1 MKNGSAMLRIWWH
14 GAVVVL
20 WMLCGA
26 LQAAA
31 APVPLLE
38 ELRRLGPD
46 GRTVPV
52 QGLDL
57 VRDAFVFHFESGT
70 FHLLEPVAGRT
81 VGAVFLGEGSY
92 RLEPQTPWER
102 DLLTRVAGLPE
113 GSKALEDTFS
123 ELVLFFTD
131 DTGAEIARRATL
143 QSGAP
148 LGQAVEAL
156 ARWKVRE
163 ASELR
168 TDLRLRVLRD
178 LLDSKP
184 APGSSFFALVDGR
197 TLPPALAGVDALGAD
212 ALGLIQR
219 AGSESCFLYVADP
232 RKNGLW
238 YLSPEKDGLGTGRGS
253 LSPQAEGL
261 SRRVEARL
269 DPPALETDTT
279 LRLLI
284 KDEDVRV
291 LPVAAP
297 AGADVQAAFRRTAET
312 PSWVTLGVARPAAG
326 ARGETLIVFP
336 EPLHRGEE
344 ISVRLTTRAGKGLVE
359 AGKKLLQPA
368 SPDAWFATWSPRTPV
383 PTDLVFRL
391 PSRFQVAATG
401 QEVEEKGTSLWRS
414 RQPVWNPGFV
424 ASKAQRSIPL
434 GTVQQTALFAF
445 AFPRPVAFMDPFSA
459 TMGIHAQLP
468 TIDRIPDPVGRD
480 GGGIEQ
486 LTGRSRSSSDRFSWM
501 TEPAAELLAGLAEKR
516 AAPLALPGGLELRAQ
531 AVNSRERVAAA
542 RISSPELPGLSAWF
556 GPLPTERVTFL
567 AWPEPMPTRGWSGL
581 IGVPQERFAV
591 AGTRTVGGSSYRADA
606 SGIRDIARQWWGLSV
621 QPATYRDRWIEEGL
635 QEMAVALSSPATA
648 GRHWQMIERRLLEEP
663 PGSVPAHR
671 LGAIVEGERLALL
684 GPETFHLLTAG
695 KGGYVFHM
703 LRMLLQEPGDL
714 EETRFTAWL
723 QELAE
728 QHKGGTLSTAE
739 LEASL
744 EKYLPAEARSSEGKP
759 FSWFFDQWVRGTEVP
774 RFRSA
779 LQVVEAGDGAWRVE
793 GAVRQEDVPP
803 GFVSVVPVYVELASG
818 EVQRIARVRLEGV
831 ESWKVNVTLAAPER
845 PRRAVINA
853 FGDVLS
859 RE

>member
-1 MKNGSAMLRIWWH
+1 MKNGSAKLRIWWH

-20 WMLCGA
+20 WMLVGA

-57 VRDAFVFHFESGT
+57 ARDAFVFHFESGT

-92 RLEPQTPWER
+92 RLEPQAPGER
-102 DLLTRVAGLPE
+102 DLLARVAGLPE

-131 DTGAEIARRATL
+131 DTDLEIARRSTV

-148 LGQAVEAL
+148 LGKAVEAL
-156 ARWKVRE
+156 AGWKVRE

-178 LLDSKP
+178 LLGSQP
-184 APGSSFFALVDGR
+184 VHPGPSFFALVDGR

-212 ALGLIQR
+212 ALGLIRR
-219 AGSESCFLYVADP
+219 AGSEGSFLYVADP

-238 YLSPEKDGLGTGRGS
+238 YLSAEKGELDTGRGS
-253 LSPQAEGL
+253 LLPVPAEGL

-284 KDEDVRV
+284 KDKDVRA
-291 LPVAAP
+291 LPIETP
-297 AGADVQAAFRRTAET
+297 SGAGLQAAFRKAAEAA
-312 PSWVTLGVARPAAG
+312 SWVELGVARPAAG

-336 EPLHRGEE
+336 EPLRMGEE
-344 ISVRLTTRAGKGLVE
+344 ISVRLTTRDPKGLVE
-359 AGKKLLQPA
+359 AGRKLLQPA
-368 SPDAWFATWSPRTPV
+368 SSDSWFATWSPLTPV
-383 PTDLVFRL
+383 PTDLVFRF

-401 QEVEEKGTSLWRS
+401 EAVEEGKGTSLWRS

-424 ASKAQRSIPL
+424 ASKTQRSIPL
-434 GTVQQTALFAF
+434 GADQYTSLFAF
-445 AFPRPVAFMDPFSA
+445 IPRPAVIDPFTE
-459 TMGIHAQLP
+459 TMGIHARLP
-468 TIDRIPDPVGRD
+468 TVDRIPDPVVRE

-486 LTGRSRSSSDRFSWM
+486 LSGRSRTSSWM
-501 TEPAAELLAGLAEKR
+501 AEPAAELLAWLVER
-516 AAPLALPGGLELRAQ
+516 RVAPMTLPGGLELRAK
-531 AVNSRERVAAA
+531 AVSGREKVAAA
-542 RISSPELPGLSAWF
+542 SASSPHLPGLSSWF

-581 IGVPQERFAV
+581 ISVPQERLAV

-606 SGIRDIARQWWGLSV
+606 SGIRDVARQWWGLSV

-635 QEMAVALSSPATA
+635 QEMGVALSSPATA
-648 GRHWQMIERRLLEEP
+648 NRHWHMIQRRLLEEP
-663 PGSVPAHR
+663 PGSVPPHR
-671 LGAIVEGERLALL
+671 LGAIAEGERLALL

-703 LRMLLQEPGDL
+703 LRMLLHEPGDV
-714 EETRFTAWL
+714 EETRFTTWL

-744 EKYLPAEARSSEGKP
+744 EKHLPAEARSSEGKP
-759 FSWFFDQWVRGTEVP
+759 FSWFFDQWVRGTEIP
-774 RFRSA
+774 RLRSA
-779 LQVVEAGDGAWRVE
+779 LQVVEAGDGSWRVE
-793 GAVRQEDVPP
+793 GAIRQEDVPP

-818 EVQRIARVRLEGV
+818 EFQRIARVRLEGV
-831 ESWKVNVTLAAPER
+831 ESWKVDVTLAAPER